1 MSRNRIF
8 DEYLENEYNKEEIYN
23 SIYSKITKQ
32 NNLKK
37 YILNIVATLFIVVII
52 GTTTSTIYA
61 KKNWDEEYKEYKDR
75 YITCVNSTID
85 IEPENVNAKNLDMDY
100 VYNDKIGIKLDSLFL
115 TEHNCLIDVDL
126 QIQDESKKEY
136 NAFEFSFA
144 IYDEENNIYI
154 VSERPK
160 FGAEEGKNYKKKLC
174 RELGLKYDSSNGI
187 PKMLVNQFALN
198 PIFSEKEN
206 NIMRI
211 DLKSANGFPK
221 SKKIY
226 VRVFDIGYTL
236 KNERIIGN
244 NVDIIDSEN
253 FTLSDY
259 EWQFEIEIPSQF
271 YDRTYTNLI
280 PIENIE
286 KIEFNRVILSS
297 EAILSMIINTEY
309 SIVNILNGVYI
320 SDEEGNIYTPS
331 IAEASTEIQLLFNL
345 STSSTNQKLY
355 LNLDIQED
363 NIKKKIELIKD

>member
-1 MSRNRIF
+1 MSKNRIF
-8 DEYLENEYNKEEIYN
+8 DKYLENEYNKEEVYN

-32 NNLKK
+32 NNSKK
-37 YILNIVATLFIVVII
+37 KILNIAAALFIVVIL

-61 KKNWDEEYKEYKDR
+61 KKNWDEEYKKYKDR
-75 YITCVNSTID
+75 YITCINSTID
-85 IEPENVNAKNLDMDY
+85 VKPENVNIKNLDMDY

-115 TEHNCLIDVDL
+115 TEHNCLIDVNL
-126 QIQDESKKEY
+126 QIQDEVKKEY
-136 NAFEFSFA
+136 NAFEFSYA

-174 RELGLKYDSSNGI
+174 RELGLKYNSSYGI
-187 PKMLVNQFALN
+187 PEVMANQFALN

-211 DLKSANGFPK
+211 DLKSAKGFPK

-236 KNERIIGN
+236 KNEIIKGN
-244 NVDIIDSEN
+244 NIDIIDAEN

-286 KIEFNRVILSS
+286 KFELNRVTLSS

-309 SIVNILNGVYI
+309 SITNILSGVYI
-320 SDEEGNIYTPS
+320 SDEDGNIYTPS

-345 STSSTNQKLY
+345 STNSTTQKLY
-355 LNLDIQED
+355 LNLDIPEH
-363 NIKKKIELIKD
+363 NINKKIKLIKD